1 MSNKDMIQKL
11 TLGTDDIQTVNIT
24 WEDEELEFKLRP
36 LTSGE
41 LSKLQVIEKK
51 PLQIKVNMRNGK
63 REAVQSNMN
72 DVDINTGEF
81 TEAQAEAMYKAV
93 ALSLSVDGE
102 KVTTDMVKNMI
113 VGLPELLF
121 TEVINVSRLS
131 DADLTMVKQFRKNEW
146 SHSAISISMWWFKI
160 SE

>member
-1 MSNKDMIQKL
+1 MECLLMSNKDMIQKL
-11 TLGTDDIQTVNIT
+11 TLGTEDIQTVNIT
-24 WEDEELEFKLRP
+24 WEDEELEFRLRP

-81 TEAQAEAMYKAV
+81 TEAQSEAMYKAV

-102 KVTTDMVKNMI
+102 KVTTDMVKGMV

-131 DADLTMVKQFRKNEW
+131 DADLSTVKQFRKNE
-146 SHSAISISMWWFKI
+146 
-160 SE
+160 

>member
-11 TLGTDDIQTVNIT
+11 TLGTEDIQTVNIT
-24 WEDEELEFKLRP
+24 WEDEELEFRLRP

-81 TEAQAEAMYKAV
+81 TEAQSEAMYKAV

-102 KVTTDMVKNMI
+102 KVTTDMVKGMV

-131 DADLTMVKQFRKNEW
+131 DADLSTVKQFRKNE
-146 SHSAISISMWWFKI
+146 
-160 SE
+160 

>member
-1 MSNKDMIQKL
+1 MIQKL

-51 PLQIKVNMRNGK
+51 PLSIKVNMRNGK
-63 REAVQSNMN
+63 REAVQTNMN

-81 TEAQAEAMYKAV
+81 TEAQSEAMYKAV

-102 KVTTDMVKNMI
+102 KVTTDEVRGMV

-121 TEVINVSRLS
+121 TEVINVSKLS
-131 DADLTMVKQFRKNEW
+131 DADLTMVKQFRKNE
-146 SHSAISISMWWFKI
+146 
-160 SE
+160 

>member
-11 TLGTDDIQTVNIT
+11 TLGVDDIQEVCID
-24 WEDEELEFKLRP
+24 WEGEELEFKLRP

-102 KVTTDMVKNMI
+102 KVTPDEVRNMI

-121 TEVINVSRLS
+121 TEVINVSKLS
-131 DADLTMVKQFRKNEW
+131 DADLTMVKQFRKNE
-146 SHSAISISMWWFKI
+146 
-160 SE
+160 

>member
-1 MSNKDMIQKL
+1 MIQKL
-11 TLGTDDIQTVNIT
+11 TLGTEDIQTVNIT

-81 TEAQAEAMYKAV
+81 TEAQSEAMYKAV

-102 KVTTDMVKNMI
+102 KVTTDEVRNMI

-131 DADLTMVKQFRKNEW
+131 DNDLTMVKQFRKNE
-146 SHSAISISMWWFKI
+146 
-160 SE
+160 

>member
-1 MSNKDMIQKL
+1 MIQKL
-11 TLGTDDIQTVNIT
+11 TLGVDDIQEVCID
-24 WEDEELEFKLRP
+24 WEGEELEFKLRP

-51 PLQIKVNMRNGK
+51 PLQIRVNMRNGK

-102 KVTTDMVKNMI
+102 KVTTDEVRGMV
-113 VGLPELLF
+113 VGLPDLLF
-121 TEVINVSRLS
+121 TEVINVSKLS
-131 DADLTMVKQFRKNEW
+131 DADLTMVKQFRKNE
-146 SHSAISISMWWFKI
+146 
-160 SE
+160 

>member
-1 MSNKDMIQKL
+1 MIQKL
-11 TLGTDDIQTVNIT
+11 TLGIDDIQTVNIT

-51 PLQIKVNMRNGK
+51 PLSIKVNMRNGK
-63 REAVQSNMN
+63 REAVQTNMN

-81 TEAQAEAMYKAV
+81 TEAQSEAMYKAV

-102 KVTTDMVKNMI
+102 KVTTDEVRGMV

-121 TEVINVSRLS
+121 TEVINVSKLS
-131 DADLTMVKQFRKNEW
+131 DADLTMVKQFRKNE
-146 SHSAISISMWWFKI
+146 
-160 SE
+160 

>member
-1 MSNKDMIQKL
+1 MIQKL

-24 WEDEELEFKLRP
+24 WEDEELEFRLRP

-81 TEAQAEAMYKAV
+81 TEAQSEAMYKAV
-93 ALSLSVDGE
+93 ALSMSVDGE
-102 KVTTDMVKNMI
+102 KVTTDEVRNMI

-121 TEVINVSRLS
+121 TQVINVSRLS
-131 DADLTMVKQFRKNEW
+131 DNDLTMVKQFRKNE
-146 SHSAISISMWWFKI
+146 
-160 SE
+160 

>member
-1 MSNKDMIQKL
+1 MIQKL
-11 TLGTDDIQTVNIT
+11 TLGTEDIQTVNIT
-24 WEDEELEFKLRP
+24 WEDEELEFRLRP

-81 TEAQAEAMYKAV
+81 TEAQSEAMYKAV
-93 ALSLSVDGE
+93 ALSMSVDGE
-102 KVTTDMVKNMI
+102 KVTTDEVRNMI

-131 DADLTMVKQFRKNEW
+131 DNDLTMVKQFRKNE
-146 SHSAISISMWWFKI
+146 
-160 SE
+160 

>member
-1 MSNKDMIQKL
+1 MIQKL
-11 TLGTDDIQTVNIT
+11 TLGTEDIQTVNIT

-81 TEAQAEAMYKAV
+81 TEAQSEAMYKAV

-102 KVTTDMVKNMI
+102 KVTTDEVRGMV

-121 TEVINVSRLS
+121 TEVINVSKLS
-131 DADLTMVKQFRKNEW
+131 DADLTMVKQFRKNE
-146 SHSAISISMWWFKI
+146 
-160 SE
+160 

>member
-1 MSNKDMIQKL
+1 MGVSLFMSNKDMIQKL
-11 TLGTDDIQTVNIT
+11 TLGTEDIQTVTID
-24 WEDEELEFKLRP
+24 WEGEELEFKLRP

-81 TEAQAEAMYKAV
+81 TDAQSEAMYKAV

-102 KVTTDMVKNMI
+102 KVTIDEVRNMI

-121 TEVINVSRLS
+121 QQVINVSRLS
-131 DADLTMVKQFRKNEW
+131 DNDLTMVKQFRKNE
-146 SHSAISISMWWFKI
+146 
-160 SE
+160 

>member
-1 MSNKDMIQKL
+1 MGVSVIMSNKDMIQKL
-11 TLGTDDIQTVNIT
+11 TLGVDDIQTVSID
-24 WEDEELEFKLRP
+24 WEGEELEFKLRP

-51 PLQIKVNMRNGK
+51 PLQIRVNMRNGK

-102 KVTTDMVKNMI
+102 KVTTDEVRGMV

-121 TEVINVSRLS
+121 TEVINVSKLS
-131 DADLTMVKQFRKNEW
+131 DADLTMVKQFRKNE
-146 SHSAISISMWWFKI
+146 
-160 SE
+160 

>member
-1 MSNKDMIQKL
+1 MGVSLFMSNKDMIQKL
-11 TLGTDDIQTVNIT
+11 TLGVEDIQTVNIT

-51 PLQIKVNMRNGK
+51 PLQIRVNMRNGK

-81 TEAQAEAMYKAV
+81 TEAQSEAMYKAV

-102 KVTTDMVKNMI
+102 KVTTDEVRGMV

-121 TEVINVSRLS
+121 TEVINVSKLS
-131 DADLTMVKQFRKNEW
+131 DADLTMVKQFRKNE
-146 SHSAISISMWWFKI
+146 
-160 SE
+160 

>member
-1 MSNKDMIQKL
+1 MGVSLFMSNKDMIQKL
-11 TLGTDDIQTVNIT
+11 TLGVDDIQEVCID
-24 WEDEELEFKLRP
+24 WEGEELEFKLRP

-102 KVTTDMVKNMI
+102 KVTTDEVRGMV

-121 TEVINVSRLS
+121 TEVINVSKLS
-131 DADLTMVKQFRKNEW
+131 DADLTMVKQFRKNE
-146 SHSAISISMWWFKI
+146 
-160 SE
+160 

>member
-11 TLGTDDIQTVNIT
+11 TLGVDDIQEVCID
-24 WEDEELEFKLRP
+24 WEGEELEFKLRP

-51 PLQIKVNMRNGK
+51 PLQIRVNMRNGK

-72 DVDINTGEF
+72 VVDIITGEF
-81 TEAQAEAMYKAV
+81 TEAKSEAMYKAV

-102 KVTTDMVKNMI
+102 KVTTDEVRGMV

-131 DADLTMVKQFRKNEW
+131 DADLTMVKQFRKNE
-146 SHSAISISMWWFKI
+146 
-160 SE
+160 

>member
-1 MSNKDMIQKL
+1 
-11 TLGTDDIQTVNIT
+11 
-24 WEDEELEFKLRP
+24 
-36 LTSGE
+36 
-41 LSKLQVIEKK
+41 
-51 PLQIKVNMRNGK
+51 
-63 REAVQSNMN
+63 MN

-93 ALSLSVDGE
+93 ALSMSVDGE

-131 DADLTMVKQFRKNEW
+131 DNDLTMVKQFRKNEW
-146 SHSAISISMWWFKI
+146 SHSAISISLWWFKI

>member
-1 MSNKDMIQKL
+1 MIQKL
-11 TLGTDDIQTVNIT
+11 TLGVDDIQEVCID
-24 WEDEELEFKLRP
+24 WEGEELEFKLRP

-51 PLQIKVNMRNGK
+51 PLQIRVNMRNRK

-81 TEAQAEAMYKAV
+81 TEAQSEAMYKAV

-102 KVTTDMVKNMI
+102 KVTTDEVRGMV

-121 TEVINVSRLS
+121 TEVINVSKLS
-131 DADLTMVKQFRKNEW
+131 DADLTMVKQFRKNE
-146 SHSAISISMWWFKI
+146 
-160 SE
+160 

>member
-1 MSNKDMIQKL
+1 MIQKL
-11 TLGTDDIQTVNIT
+11 TLGVDDIQEVCID
-24 WEDEELEFKLRP
+24 WEGEELEFKLRP

-51 PLQIKVNMRNGK
+51 PLQIRVNMRNGK

-81 TEAQAEAMYKAV
+81 TEAQSEAMYKAV
-93 ALSLSVDGE
+93 ALSMSVDGE
-102 KVTTDMVKNMI
+102 KVTTDEVRNMI

-121 TEVINVSRLS
+121 QQVINVSRLS
-131 DADLTMVKQFRKNEW
+131 DNDLTMVKQFRKNE
-146 SHSAISISMWWFKI
+146 
-160 SE
+160 

>member
-1 MSNKDMIQKL
+1 MGVSVIMSNKDMIQKL
-11 TLGTDDIQTVNIT
+11 TLGVEDIQTVNIT

-81 TEAQAEAMYKAV
+81 TEAQSEAMYKAV
-93 ALSLSVDGE
+93 ALSMSVDGE
-102 KVTTDMVKNMI
+102 KVTVDMVKGMV

-131 DADLTMVKQFRKNEW
+131 DNDLTMVKQFRKNE
-146 SHSAISISMWWFKI
+146 
-160 SE
+160 

>member
-1 MSNKDMIQKL
+1 MIQKL
-11 TLGTDDIQTVNIT
+11 TLGVEDIQTVNIT

-51 PLQIKVNMRNGK
+51 PLSIKVNMRNGK

-81 TEAQAEAMYKAV
+81 TEAQSEAMYKAV

-102 KVTTDMVKNMI
+102 KVTTDEVRGMV

-131 DADLTMVKQFRKNEW
+131 DADLTMVKQFRKNE
-146 SHSAISISMWWFKI
+146 
-160 SE
+160 

>member
-11 TLGTDDIQTVNIT
+11 TLGTDDIQTVSID
-24 WEDEELEFKLRP
+24 WEGEELEFKLRP

-51 PLQIKVNMRNGK
+51 PLSIKVNMRNGK

-102 KVTTDMVKNMI
+102 KVTTDEVRNMI
-113 VGLPELLF
+113 VGLPELIF
-121 TEVINVSRLS
+121 TQVINVSRLS
-131 DADLTMVKQFRKNEW
+131 DNDLTMVKQFRKNE
-146 SHSAISISMWWFKI
+146 
-160 SE
+160 

>member
-1 MSNKDMIQKL
+1 MIQKL
-11 TLGTDDIQTVNIT
+11 TLGTEDIQTVTID
-24 WEDEELEFKLRP
+24 WEGEELEFRLRP

-81 TEAQAEAMYKAV
+81 TEAQSEAMYKAV
-93 ALSLSVDGE
+93 ALSLSADGE
-102 KVTTDMVKNMI
+102 KVTADMVKGMV

-121 TEVINVSRLS
+121 QQVINVSKLS
-131 DADLTMVKQFRKNEW
+131 DADLTMVKQFRKNE
-146 SHSAISISMWWFKI
+146 
-160 SE
+160 

>member
-1 MSNKDMIQKL
+1 MIQKL
-11 TLGTDDIQTVNIT
+11 TLGTEDIQTVNIT

-51 PLQIKVNMRNGK
+51 PLSIKVNMRNGK

-102 KVTTDMVKNMI
+102 KVTTDEVRNMI

-121 TEVINVSRLS
+121 QQVINVSRLS
-131 DADLTMVKQFRKNEW
+131 DADLTMVKQFRKNE
-146 SHSAISISMWWFKI
+146 
-160 SE
+160 

>member
-1 MSNKDMIQKL
+1 MGVSFSMSNKDMIQKL
-11 TLGTDDIQTVNIT
+11 TLGVEDIQTVNIT
-24 WEDEELEFKLRP
+24 WEDEELEFRLRP

-81 TEAQAEAMYKAV
+81 TEAQSEAMYKAV
-93 ALSLSVDGE
+93 ALSMSVDGE
-102 KVTTDMVKNMI
+102 KVTPDMVKGMV

-131 DADLTMVKQFRKNEW
+131 DNDLTMVKQFRKNE
-146 SHSAISISMWWFKI
+146 
-160 SE
+160 